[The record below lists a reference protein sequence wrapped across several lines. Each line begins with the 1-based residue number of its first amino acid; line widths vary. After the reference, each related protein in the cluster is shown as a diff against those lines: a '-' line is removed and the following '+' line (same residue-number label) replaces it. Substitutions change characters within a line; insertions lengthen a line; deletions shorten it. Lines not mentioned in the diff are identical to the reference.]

1 LRWPCSATPAGK
13 RRLLDPRDVDW
24 HHLRTRR
31 FDRLRCAG
39 CRERAAVPIV
49 SSWHRRKGFDV
60 VRASWPPDLRSN
72 EQAA

>member
-1 LRWPCSATPAGK
+1 MSTGITFARGASTA
-13 RRLLDPRDVDW
+13 
-24 HHLRTRR
+24 
-31 FDRLRCAG
+31 CAARG